1 MTSVYKILNPHFHG
15 MSKIK
20 SEKFKKLEQELADL
34 QRWLDLGLVPKKDL
48 EKHNAEIKSL
58 KQKIEEE
65 KSKLAET
72 KDGNEPEEYIAPK
85 RAGAKQAFTEQ
96 SNIPDV
102 DASDDS
108 SDEEEDLGSDDSYVT
123 DDYDSSDDTDDS
135 DDFEEDEDDPFSDRN
150 RWRRGVLEDPDSDN
164 W

>member
-1 MTSVYKILNPHFHG
+1 

-34 QRWLDLGLVPKKDL
+34 ERWLDLGLVPKKDL
-48 EKHNAEIKSL
+48 VKHTAEIKSL
-58 KQKIEEE
+58 KHKIEEE
-65 KSKLAET
+65 KSKLTES

-85 RAGAKQAFTEQ
+85 RAGAKPAFTEQ

-102 DASDDS
+102 DAADDS
-108 SDEEEDLGSDDSYVT
+108 SSSEEDIGSDDSYVT
-123 DDYDSSDDTDDS
+123 EDFDGDDEPDEVDTD
-135 DDFEEDEDDPFSDRN
+135 EEDDEEDPFSDRN
-150 RWRRGVLEDPDSDN
+150 RWRRGVLEDPDADN